1 MPFISVQVAGSL
13 LQEQKDAITI
23 SLGKSISLIPG
34 KSEKQLMV
42 DISDG
47 HSLYFGGKPLSTGA
61 YVDVRTFG
69 DSDFESK
76 KALTESIY
84 EMLHNICGIQKNEIY
99 VTFSA
104 FSEWGTRG
112 SLYKSGGRKME
123 NMEEMDGIMT
133 LMDENGN
140 ETEYEFVDSIVFE
153 NAEYVVLLPVE
164 DVDCEA
170 VILAVETDG
179 DVENYVAVDDE
190 EILNGVYEIF
200 KERFADQLD
209 FVD

>member
-1 MPFISVQVAGSL
+1 
-13 LQEQKDAITI
+13 
-23 SLGKSISLIPG
+23 
-34 KSEKQLMV
+34 
-42 DISDG
+42 
-47 HSLYFGGKPLSTGA
+47 
-61 YVDVRTFG
+61 
-69 DSDFESK
+69 
-76 KALTESIY
+76 
-84 EMLHNICGIQKNEIY
+84 
-99 VTFSA
+99 
-104 FSEWGTRG
+104 
-112 SLYKSGGRKME
+112 ME

-164 DVDCEA
+164 DVECEA

>member
-1 MPFISVQVAGSL
+1 
-13 LQEQKDAITI
+13 
-23 SLGKSISLIPG
+23 
-34 KSEKQLMV
+34 
-42 DISDG
+42 
-47 HSLYFGGKPLSTGA
+47 
-61 YVDVRTFG
+61 
-69 DSDFESK
+69 
-76 KALTESIY
+76 
-84 EMLHNICGIQKNEIY
+84 
-99 VTFSA
+99 
-104 FSEWGTRG
+104 
-112 SLYKSGGRKME
+112 ME

-153 NAEYVVLLPVE
+153 YAEYVVLLPVE